1 MNMSFLQ
8 WVGSSC
14 GQHGPYTFYKAF
26 RFSHE
31 GKPRILSLGEFFF
44 LRYEP
49 EAPLCLGEL
58 QLLWEDHNNQQLLSS
73 SRLYFLPEDT
83 PQGRDEE
90 HGQHEVVA
98 VSQKLILRVQDLA
111 SWTCSGKDWPHGL
124 VVLPEDTGK
133 GLSAGSLAERI
144 QRFSLNGTL
153 NISDV
158 QKERQETGAQSDD
171 EPSVIVLSYPRYCR
185 FRAIKRR
192 LAAVANPW
200 LRGKLS
206 AALGGFSVVR
216 KTHIMYCQDS
226 FHHHDL
232 YDHPHICD
240 ELAPNLKGRP
250 RKKHRL
256 KLKHKDGEKH
266 VLSGEGRGLKG
277 KGHWD
282 GKLLLKAEGNSRT
295 RKQVDR
301 EEEAAMLTQ
310 LFKFMKDRGTPISRI
325 PSLGFKQIDLYLFFS
340 LAQKIGG
347 YEKIT
352 EKRMWK
358 HIYDKLGGNPG
369 STSAAT
375 CTRRHYEKLLMPFER
390 YLRGEKDVPPPPI
403 KHRARKQKDAEDKAV
418 RAKIK
423 DLIKKNEDQ
432 QPGKSLDGTVSA
444 LASTTESTQPASTAT
459 VATTNTVSVSGAHGK
474 ESLVKLSIP
483 SVKPS
488 INPGPPSTHKRKPM
502 QQVPASG
509 SPHVVA
515 IEIQR
520 PGVAPPPLTS
530 ATRKAQPLPANRDVI
545 RGRSTA
551 PLQPSQ
557 AVAPLQKSIRPSA
570 NVSVNNSEKAAS
582 AYVSSRENVPV
593 STTSKSVPLL
603 SDSEL
608 VLELTTKKDSQG
620 SLVEGKVVT
629 TPNSRLQG
637 ERRMTIPGKP
647 LYPPPPLI
655 KDGNHR
661 SAVHA
666 EAKPEPTAHIHV
678 KSSPAVT
685 NPAPGSV
692 VKVFVPERRQA
703 NAPEVKV
710 NPTRSTRS
718 PPVSRSEPA
727 NSRPSVIQHTQ
738 KVKPT
743 SAIHPDDLI
752 LRQMSQQR
760 DHGQHQKLMRPSN
773 SMTGHKRT
781 LPPTEQLERHYMS
794 QLLAAQAMAGQLELE
809 AYYPLAKRPRVDSP
823 SFGKENADAKYYSQ
837 KFQTFFPEDKGAQS
851 ECLQPGRSADDS
863 DQPTDLSLPKSKVS
877 EEEGSSRPVVNDN
890 RQADQLG
897 SNLRD
902 LSALQEGLPANL
914 SHKLKS
920 ETERSGGEAKPGL
933 SKITVSIP
941 GGKHDDKR
949 PAHTKTV
956 VSVPPSVILT
966 TSPSKTTSSMSRSH
980 TESTPSH
987 QQIVIPD
994 YNPNLPRRMDV
1005 RDGVPHVMITD
1016 YNPNLPKA
1024 PLLMPEYSPH
1034 LHSPPYAH
1042 PHLLMHSPQGQ
1053 VQLSSHPA
1061 GVYAGHFHSAMYEEM
1076 LRQHLIGTHAY
1087 PMQLP
1092 HPSMFPHLPEG
1103 SFPPHM
1109 YHSN

>member
-1 MNMSFLQ
+1 MDLTLSTRPSDSPTKESQEFCLWGNFSSFGMSRKLRCA
-8 WVGSSC
+8 WANCSSC
-14 GQHGPYTFYKAF
+14 GKTITTNNCCPVVGCI
-26 RFSHE
+26 S
-31 GKPRILSLGEFFF
+31 F
-44 LRYEP
+44 LKTHR
-49 EAPLCLGEL
+49 
-58 QLLWEDHNNQQLLSS
+58 
-73 SRLYFLPEDT
+73 
-83 PQGRDEE
+83 RD
-90 HGQHEVVA
+90 A
-98 VSQKLILRVQDLA
+98 TKNMASQKLILRVQDLA

-240 ELAPNLKGRP
+240 EL
-250 RKKHRL
+250 
-256 KLKHKDGEKH
+256 
-266 VLSGEGRGLKG
+266 V
-277 KGHWD
+277 
-282 GKLLLKAEGNSRT
+282 
-295 RKQVDR
+295 
-301 EEEAAMLTQ
+301 
-310 LFKFMKDRGTPISRI
+310 
-325 PSLGFKQIDLYLFFS
+325 DLYLFFS

-444 LASTTESTQPASTAT
+444 LASTTESSQPGSTAT

-488 INPGPPSTHKRKPM
+488 INPGPPSAHKRKPM

-637 ERRMTIPGKP
+637 ERRLTIPGKP

-666 EAKPEPTAHIHV
+666 EVKPEPTAHIHV

-823 SFGKENADAKYYSQ
+823 SFGKENADAKYYSN